1 MEFLENNLTI
11 IELIEEAEKEFV
23 KNFKNIFWEY
33 FRERLL
39 VKSEA
44 WDVIP
49 ISAEDKLNPFDNE
62 LDLILNICE
71 NIYKEISW
79 NLSKLENIAFFEKK
93 FNAVK
98 EYRELIWKVMV
109 YQKKDDILKIRS
121 IIEKIPWP
129 KKIKWKNTIKW
140 KIIER
145 LKKIE
150 KDLNLFFK
158 SWKISP
164 INIQTE
170 LNELIKIIPTK
181 YLNDNLKIV
190 YLEEEKENYLKSRK
204 KKKIEETKLET
215 ENNVSKILNK
225 VWKIGQRVENIWNG
239 EKKDYSSEL
248 EKILLNL
255 NNISEDPDVNE
266 EILEKINQIEEQILE
281 IISKNNETKK
291 ENFSEKNTKE
301 NIENKEFAEN
311 IEKIDNYT
319 NSKYEKFLNFL
330 LSENWFHYSLSNSKN
345 QKIKDS
351 KWDGSFSMKIVRP
364 ILYKIDDLFR
374 NWKLNPEKI
383 SWKIICEKFFE
394 ETDIKKEEISS
405 FLNIL
410 KNFDLS
416 WDFMEIFKRDFK
428 NWVLGI
434 SKTNYYIKDN
444 KQNLK
449 ITIDFIENLDY
460 NSFWEK

>member
-1 MEFLENNLTI
+1 MEFLENNLT
-11 IELIEEAEKEFV
+11 EKEFIEELEIEFIE
-23 KNFKNIFWEY
+23 NFKNIFWENI
-33 FRERLL
+33 L
-39 VKSEA
+39 
-44 WDVIP
+44 
-49 ISAEDKLNPFDNE
+49 DNE
-62 LDLILNICE
+62 EINKNSIKNKIDSILNIYIDIREEFESEKIE
-71 NIYKEISW
+71 NISFLEKKIKAVKICNIFLWKINFYKRKEEIS
-79 NLSKLENIAFFEKK
+79 
-93 FNAVK
+93 
-98 EYRELIWKVMV
+98 
-109 YQKKDDILKIRS
+109 KIKS
-121 IIEKIPWP
+121 IIEKIPWL
-129 KKIKWKNTIKW
+129 KKIKGKITLKW
-140 KIIER
+140 RIIER
-145 LKKIE
+145 FQKIE

-158 SWKISP
+158 NWEISP

-255 NNISEDPDVNE
+255 NNISEDPDANE
-266 EILEKINQIEEQILE
+266 EILEKINQIEGQILE
-281 IISKNNETKK
+281 IISKNDETKK
-291 ENFSEKNTKE
+291 ENFSTKKVEEIKEKNL
-301 NIENKEFAEN
+301 EN
-311 IEKIDNYT
+311 IEKIDNYI

-330 LSENWFHYSLSNSKN
+330 LSESWFHYSLSNSKN

-351 KWDGSFSMKIVRP
+351 KWDGSFSMKIAKP
-364 ILYKIDDLFR
+364 ILYKIDDFFR

-394 ETDIKKEEISS
+394 ETDIKKEEIYS

-410 KNFDLS
+410 KNFDDT
-416 WDFMEIFKRDFK
+416 WDFIEIFKNDFITS
-428 NWVLGI
+428 VYEL
-434 SKTNYYIKDN
+434 SKTNYYIKNN
-444 KQNLK
+444 KKNLK
-449 ITIDFIENLDY
+449 ITMNFIENLDY
-460 NSFWEK
+460 RSFK

>member
-23 KNFKNIFWEY
+23 KNFKNIFWEN

-39 VKSEA
+39 VKSET

-79 NLSKLENIAFFEKK
+79 NLSKLENTAFFAKK
-93 FNAVK
+93 LIAVK

-109 YQKKDDILKIRS
+109 YQKKDDILKIIS

-181 YLNDNLKIV
+181 YLKNNLKIV
-190 YLEEEKENYLKSRK
+190 SIEEEKENYLKSRK
-204 KKKIEETKLET
+204 KKKIEQSQNETK
-215 ENNVSKILNK
+215 NNVSIILNK
-225 VWKIGQRVENIWNG
+225 VWKIEQRVENILNK
-239 EKKDYSSEL
+239 ENKDYSTEL

-255 NNISEDPDVNE
+255 NNISEDPEVNK
-266 EILEKINQIEEQILE
+266 EILEKIEKIKENILKIILE
-281 IISKNNETKK
+281 NNNSKK
-291 ENFSEKNTKE
+291 ENFSTKKVKKVKEKNL
-301 NIENKEFAEN
+301 EN

-330 LSENWFHYSLSNSKN
+330 LSESWFHYSLSNSKN

-351 KWDGSFSMKIVRP
+351 KWDGSFSMKIAKP
-364 ILYKIDDLFR
+364 ILYKIDDFFR

-394 ETDIKKEEISS
+394 ETDIKKEEIYS

-410 KNFDLS
+410 KNFDET
-416 WDFMEIFKRDFK
+416 WDFIEIFKNDFITS
-428 NWVLGI
+428 VYEL
-434 SKTNYYIKDN
+434 SKTNYYIKNN
-444 KQNLK
+444 KKNLK
-449 ITIDFIENLDY
+449 ITMNFIENLDY
-460 NSFWEK
+460 NSFK